1 MKFLKLGMPALV
13 NMLVVSASVL
23 PGCGGPEGDS
33 PPQEPSTQAAS
44 QPAREPQDAPKGQPQ
59 VNATGS
65 ADDVAA
71 AQKLLEQLGPNA
83 KHSLAS
89 DGRLTAITVLD
100 GSVLSPADIELF
112 GRLTDLE
119 KLQIYN
125 FRALNDDLAAKLTGL
140 KKLKSLAL
148 TNSIISD
155 ATVTRIADSFP
166 LLKELDLSY
175 NTNLT
180 NAALKAIARLT
191 NLERLTLVQNRFN
204 DLGTSHLAK
213 LVRLRVLDLR
223 GNMEAGDMTL
233 EVVGQL
239 PKLEVFKH
247 RSSTVSDYGVECLA
261 QSTTLRSLLMQDF
274 GITGQAGQALGQMKS
289 LTELEIFR
297 CQGFTSDGVLALKGM
312 KLSRLKLR
320 DLPAID
326 DMAMEVFEEL
336 PQLKRLELHELASVT
351 DEGLAHLEALQT
363 LEVLDIW
370 AMPQMTDATID
381 VIVRLPRLKVLSV
394 RTTGVTDAA
403 VDKLLQAKTLQSLT
417 FKDNGGVSDEAL
429 KKLAQKK
436 WTKLV
441 ID

>member
-1 MKFLKLGMPALV
+1 MRFLNLEVPAFLGV
-13 NMLVVSASVL
+13 LVVWGSFFS
-23 PGCGGPEGDS
+23 GCAGPEGDT
-33 PPQEPSTQAAS
+33 PAKKPQEQTAT
-44 QPAREPQDAPKGQPQ
+44 QPAEKPPGAPKAQPQ
-59 VNATGS
+59 VQATAS
-65 ADDVAA
+65 ADDVTA
-71 AQKLLEQLGPNA
+71 AQKLLEKLGPNA
-83 KHSLAS
+83 MHSLAS

-100 GSVLSPADIELF
+100 GSVLSPPDIELF

-125 FRALNDDLAAKLTGL
+125 FRALNDELSAKLAGL

-155 ATVTRIADSFP
+155 STVKLIADSFP
-166 LLKELDLSY
+166 HLKELDLSY

-180 NAALKAIARLT
+180 NGALKEIARLT
-191 NLERLTLVQNRFN
+191 DLERLTLVQNRFN

-239 PKLEVFKH
+239 PRLEVFKH
-247 RSSTVSDYGVECLA
+247 RSSTVSDYGVETLA
-261 QSTTLRSLLMQDF
+261 QSKTLRSLLMQDF
-274 GITGQAGQALGQMKS
+274 GITGQAGQTLAQMES

-312 KLSRLKLR
+312 KLTRLKLR

-326 DMAMEVFEEL
+326 DMAMEVFDEL

-351 DEGLAHLEALQT
+351 DDGLAHLEALKS

-370 AMPQMTDATID
+370 AIPQMTDATID

-403 VDKLLQAKTLQSLT
+403 VDKLLQAKNLQSLT
-417 FKDNGGVSDEAL
+417 FKDNGGVSADAL

-436 WTKLV
+436 WAKLV